1 MDAGGFFR
9 GTSAEQDNRFAN
21 KQKKLLSNTKFADE
35 LNEKVDMKKVKLEVI
50 KPWIAKRVT
59 EILGLEDDVLINYIF
74 SLLEQPNADPK
85 NIQISLTPFLERN
98 VVSFMKELWCLLL
111 SAQKSIG
118 GIPEEFLKQKQEEV
132 RKKKIEQDRIQ
143 NELKRKRDESSSKIE
158 ESDGG
163 KNDRSE
169 TDTKENGS
177 NDLKDSEENDKK
189 RHRNNRSKSPRRDSS
204 SRDSGSRT
212 ASSRH
217 RHRSRSPRYNHDRE
231 KERERER
238 EKQRD
243 RHSSEKDEDNSSKKS
258 EEKRKHRDDEDKDKY
273 HHRRHYSDSR
283 KDKSEGDSKSTNTSM
298 IIEPTIEK
306 KNEVTNDN
314 ANNNTTSAGDFT
326 DQLRRENELRERALQ
341 SMQSRKTR
349 KE

>member
-132 RKKKIEQDRIQ
+132 RKKKVEQDRIQ
-143 NELKRKRDESSSKIE
+143 NELKRKRDESSSKI
-158 ESDGG
+158 
-163 KNDRSE
+163 KQHSE
-169 TDTKENGS
+169 
-177 NDLKDSEENDKK
+177 
-189 RHRNNRSKSPRRDSS
+189 
-204 SRDSGSRT
+204 
-212 ASSRH
+212 
-217 RHRSRSPRYNHDRE
+217 
-231 KERERER
+231 
-238 EKQRD
+238 
-243 RHSSEKDEDNSSKKS
+243 
-258 EEKRKHRDDEDKDKY
+258 
-273 HHRRHYSDSR
+273 
-283 KDKSEGDSKSTNTSM
+283 
-298 IIEPTIEK
+298 
-306 KNEVTNDN
+306 
-314 ANNNTTSAGDFT
+314 
-326 DQLRRENELRERALQ
+326 
-341 SMQSRKTR
+341 
-349 KE
+349 